1 MLTIHNH
8 KFFSSVILV
17 HSFTL
22 TKLNKNSLKVQGFI
36 AAIQPQTWDNVDIC
50 TAPEEIARSPVERL
64 SYDTQWTVGTWL
76 QLGRQSHLVRR
87 SPGNR
92 TRSFFKLWSIP
103 ESFRGKLLT
112 MGSYTN
118 LTFTFI
124 DTQTDELAV

>member
-64 SYDTQWTVGTWL
+64 SYDTQ
-76 QLGRQSHLVRR
+76 
-87 SPGNR
+87 
-92 TRSFFKLWSIP
+92 
-103 ESFRGKLLT
+103 
-112 MGSYTN
+112 
-118 LTFTFI
+118 
-124 DTQTDELAV
+124 